1 MQQSDIK
8 WIEQTLTIKVKRFYI
23 WLQLFTF
30 TDLFTIH
37 SPKSKEKNF
46 FFLQNM
52 ITENL
57 MARKP
62 SKYSKTVAE
71 KLQLNTIL
79 LKVFKLDSQNLK
91 SNVPNYRA
99 IIVYQLSFWTSY
111 KMKISLLD
119 IKSRSERS
127 WKDGRMY

>member
-1 MQQSDIK
+1 
-8 WIEQTLTIKVKRFYI
+8 
-23 WLQLFTF
+23 
-30 TDLFTIH
+30 
-37 SPKSKEKNF
+37 
-46 FFLQNM
+46 
-52 ITENL
+52 

-99 IIVYQLSFWTSY
+99 IIVYQLSF
-111 KMKISLLD
+111 
-119 IKSRSERS
+119 
-127 WKDGRMY
+127 